1 MKVIQFYIWADK
13 DLVNTKGTSPGMESA
28 KRLQERMKE
37 FFAKRYPT
45 SELIIKV
52 FEPDFDIPVGKKGV
66 DWNDVLKLTGPDG
79 FPVKW
84 APECL
89 AQL

>member
-1 MKVIQFYIWADK
+1 
-13 DLVNTKGTSPGMESA
+13 SPGMESA

-45 SELIIKV
+45 SELTIKV